1 MPLNADEPTGVR
13 YNAEV
18 FDVRSIDEAKR
29 IILTDEDGETEERW
43 QRETPYLVDRIV
55 DFLTPGDGSLL
66 LDYGCGIGRISK
78 ELIAR
83 SGCRMIGVDI
93 SMSMCQLAPG
103 YVGDKRFAA
112 CGWPVLEAMQ
122 ARGMR
127 VNGAVAIWSLQHSPR
142 VEDDIK
148 RIHDVLEPGGGL
160 FVCTLYRAAVPTNVG
175 WVDTGFDIQALLADS
190 FDRQSVEAVSAD
202 HTTAEIA
209 EAAFIGRYRKAA
221 G

>member
-1 MPLNADEPTGVR
+1 MSAEDPAGVR

-29 IILTDEDGETEERW
+29 IILTDEDGATEERW
-43 QRETPYLVDRIV
+43 QRETPYLVEHIV
-55 DFLTPGDGSLL
+55 DFLAPNDGSLL

-78 ELIAR
+78 ELIGR

-103 YVGDKRFAA
+103 YVGDRRFAA
-112 CGWPVLEAMQ
+112 CGWPVLEGMQ
-122 ARGMR
+122 AHGMR

-160 FVCTLYRAAVPTNVG
+160 FVCNLHRAAVPTNRG
-175 WVDTGFDIQALLADS
+175 WVDTGFDIKALLAERFERLTVD
-190 FDRQSVEAVSAD
+190 AVSAD
-202 HTTAEIA
+202 HTTADIGD
-209 EAAFIGRYRKAA
+209 AAFIGRYRKA